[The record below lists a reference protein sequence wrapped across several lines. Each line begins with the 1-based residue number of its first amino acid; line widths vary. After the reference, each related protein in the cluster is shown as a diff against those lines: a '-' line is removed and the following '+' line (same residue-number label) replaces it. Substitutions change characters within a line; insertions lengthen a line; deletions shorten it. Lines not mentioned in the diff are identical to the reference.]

1 MKNRKP
7 ILVTGSHR
15 SGSTWVGKMIALS
28 PSVGYIKEP
37 FNLEHR
43 PGICSAKFDHWFTY
57 ITQENESQFYGSI
70 DKTIRFSY
78 NFQEEVKA
86 INSWKDILRLLRDYS
101 NFYQYR
107 ISHARPLLKDPI
119 AVFSAEWLAEK
130 FDMDVVVLIR
140 HPAAFVSS
148 FKKKN
153 WSFDFSHLLKQPLLM
168 EKHLYPFET
177 EIKES
182 ITKEYDAIDQASL
195 LWKLIYHV
203 VGKYR
208 DDHKDWIF
216 TKHEDIS
223 LNPIA
228 SFQMIFNHLN
238 LNLSNKTKKAIEKYS
253 SSQNPS
259 EITKNEN
266 IFYWLSNR
274 DLKCDSKANIVNW
287 QNRLSQEEISR
298 IRVKTEEVAYGFYLD
313 RDWNM

>member
-1 MKNRKP
+1 MRNSKP

-28 PSVGYIKEP
+28 PAVGYIKEP

-43 PGICSAKFDHWFTY
+43 PGICSAKFDYWFTY
-57 ITQENESQFYGSI
+57 ITQENESDFYKNI
-70 DKTIRFSY
+70 DKTLNFSY
-78 NFQEEVKA
+78 NFPEEIKA
-86 INSWKDILRLLRDYS
+86 VNSLKDTLRLIRDYS
-101 NFYQYR
+101 NFYKYR

-130 FDMDVVVLIR
+130 FDIDVVVLIR

-168 EKHLYPFET
+168 EKHLYSFET

-182 ITKEYDAIDQASL
+182 ITKKYDAIDQASL

-203 VGKYR
+203 VAKYR
-208 DDHKDWIF
+208 DRHKDWIF
-216 TKHEDIS
+216 SKHEDIS
-223 LNPIA
+223 LNPLA
-228 SFQMIFNHLN
+228 GFQMIFNHLN
-238 LNLSNKTKKAIEKYS
+238 LNLSNKIKKAIEEYS

-259 EITKNEN
+259 EIMKNEST
-266 IFYWLSNR
+266 FWLLSNR
-274 DLKCDSKANIVNW
+274 DLKCDSKANILNW
-287 QNRLSQEEISR
+287 HNRLTQEEICR
-298 IRVKTEEVAYGFYLD
+298 IRMKTEEVADKFYLD
-313 RDWNM
+313 RDWNI